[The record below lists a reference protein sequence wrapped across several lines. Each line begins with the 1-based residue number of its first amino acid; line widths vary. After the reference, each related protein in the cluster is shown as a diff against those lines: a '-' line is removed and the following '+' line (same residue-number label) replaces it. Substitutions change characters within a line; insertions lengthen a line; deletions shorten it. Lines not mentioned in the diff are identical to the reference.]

1 MDSFFEVRRRSIL
14 AALGAML
21 ANVLRAPQAMAEEGP
36 RHSIDEAFRMRAEA
50 VARGDQ
56 PFGAV
61 IVRDGRII
69 GYGPSRVVTDRNP
82 DAHAERVALW
92 DAQRQA
98 GGALLTGAVI
108 YSTSIPCAA
117 CQQALGRAG
126 IARMMYG
133 SSGTDGGKPQT
144 Q

>member
-1 MDSFFEVRRRSIL
+1 MDRSCRCRRRHVL
-14 AALGAML
+14 AVLGAALVHGL
-21 ANVLRAPQAMAEEGP
+21 VPCRADADTASRQF
-36 RHSIDEAFRMRAEA
+36 IDEAHRMKAEA

-56 PFGAV
+56 PYGAV

-69 GYGPSRVVTDRNP
+69 GHGPSRVVTDRNP

-98 GGALLTGAVI
+98 GTSLLDGAVI
-108 YSTSIPCAA
+108 YSTSIPCAI
-117 CQQALGRAG
+117 CQQALARAG

-133 SSGTDGGKPQT
+133 PSGTDGGKPALR
-144 Q
+144 